1 MIAFVY
7 LVLIEV
13 FLLGILILLL
23 LRLFSFAMSAE
34 QEVTRLLSG
43 SGDDLASKAL
53 LSLDLAKQEVIRML
67 SATGSSVLQLCTSI
81 ESARS
86 KQEVKAAFTQ
96 FNLVIRIF
104 LKAAPNAEHDSL
116 VRDSLCSVGLS
127 DRLELLLQ
135 SAASVPEALSQYKTL
150 VVTDLAEVLRVEATL
165 SHLDD
170 ERDDELLLRLLPQ
183 PSPPHVEEVKIM
195 DDATQSVAAVNRPS
209 RKRGFS
215 DIGGLASI
223 PKKSTIPALA
233 SITRMQELVDLG
245 CASKKQALLTREK
258 LRSGIHDPR
267 GLLSMIGSS
276 TNALERAKKLELL
289 KSAGFGF
296 DQNKKSPGKTSF
308 ADRCIMAMTRLELG
322 LGGHALSDTLLF
334 GAKVLST
341 PGALSPKNIVDIENN
356 IVDGKTT

>member
-1 MIAFVY
+1 
-7 LVLIEV
+7 
-13 FLLGILILLL
+13 
-23 LRLFSFAMSAE
+23 MSAE
-34 QEVTRLLSG
+34 QEVIRLLSG

-127 DRLELLLQ
+127 DRLKLLLQ

-215 DIGGLASI
+215 DIGDLASI

-245 CASKKQALLTREK
+245 CASKKQALLTR
-258 LRSGIHDPR
+258 
-267 GLLSMIGSS
+267 
-276 TNALERAKKLELL
+276 
-289 KSAGFGF
+289 
-296 DQNKKSPGKTSF
+296 
-308 ADRCIMAMTRLELG
+308 
-322 LGGHALSDTLLF
+322 
-334 GAKVLST
+334 
-341 PGALSPKNIVDIENN
+341 
-356 IVDGKTT
+356 